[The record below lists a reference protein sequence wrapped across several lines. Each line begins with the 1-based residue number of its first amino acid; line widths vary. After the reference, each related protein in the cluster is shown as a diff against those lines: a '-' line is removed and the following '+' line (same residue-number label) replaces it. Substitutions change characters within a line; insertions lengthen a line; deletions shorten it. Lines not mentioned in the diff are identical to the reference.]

1 MRGGR
6 LLAEQSPEQLLK
18 TYLCDSLEDVF
29 LKLSREQ
36 SRQVE
41 ETIQAQT
48 AAHAIAIVSRF
59 FFFEKQ
65 L

>member
-6 LLAEQSPEQLLK
+6 LLAEQSPEQLMK
-18 TYLCDSLEDVF
+18 TYLCDNLEDVF

-41 ETIQAQT
+41 EAIQAQT
-48 AAHAIAIVSRF
+48 AAHAIAIVSAICCM
-59 FFFEKQ
+59 Q
-65 L
+65 NQ